1 MMTFDEVRTTVIKS
15 PPRNRRWEPMVD
27 EQALRRSTFTEGVRI
42 RLANGQAW
50 SLPDHR
56 PYKDDPEHLAVLREI
71 IEAEDAADCLRAELA
86 LAILL
91 LSRNYDLTPDAFQ
104 AVLEFAPGDPALSEM
119 QRSVHELATDQIRA
133 LGRFPDSN
141 PGPSLLPKTH
151 WRIVDLLKRQ
161 NRVESARSFWS
172 N

>member
-1 MMTFDEVRTTVIKS
+1 
-15 PPRNRRWEPMVD
+15 MVD
-27 EQALRRSTFTEGVRI
+27 EQALRRSTFAEGARI

-50 SLPDHR
+50 SFPDHL
-56 PYKDDPEHLAVLREI
+56 PYKDDLEHLALLREI

-91 LSRNYDLTPDAFQ
+91 LSRNYNLTPGNFQ
-104 AVLEFAPGDPALSEM
+104 AILEFAPGDPALSEM

-133 LGRFPDSN
+133 LGRSPDSK
-141 PGPSLLPKTH
+141 PGPSSFPNAH
-151 WRIVDLLKRQ
+151 WRIINLLKRQ
-161 NRVESARSFWS
+161 NRVESARSFWP